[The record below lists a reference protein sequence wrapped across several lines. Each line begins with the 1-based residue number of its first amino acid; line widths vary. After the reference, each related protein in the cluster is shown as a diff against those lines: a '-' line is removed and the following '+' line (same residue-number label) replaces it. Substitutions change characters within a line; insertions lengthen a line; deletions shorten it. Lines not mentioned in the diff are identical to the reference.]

1 MAVYYKR
8 IKNLIALMMAMVLVM
23 TPLICDASSAKENVD
38 KVQQELKDAQ
48 SEREQTEKD
57 KKDAENKANS
67 LSKDA
72 EKISGQINS
81 LNNQIS
87 TVMGEISATTA
98 SIDEVNAD
106 IEVVTGELNDVIEKS
121 DAQYEAMKLRIQ
133 YMYENSSK
141 SPIIDILETGSLKGM
156 VKKIEYMSAITNYDQ
171 NMLEEYAD
179 LQAQIQE
186 KKDELTVKQEELK
199 TYEASLADKKSQLNN
214 LVNTASVNLE
224 NTKSELTNT
233 QQAIADYD
241 AKIKDMKAKE
251 KELIVSYMEA
261 QIAYAKEIGATGEDT
276 SGALAGYNEADVLML
291 AAMIEAEAGNQGDDG
306 RLAVGSVIMNRVFSS
321 KFPNSIAEV
330 ISAPNQFAPYASGRF
345 GAILSRGPN
354 ATCIAAAKACIDGYR
369 RVDSLFFFAT
379 WYANQVQDRTGD
391 FYDRTTG
398 EFIRD
403 QYYFNYR

>member
-251 KELIVSYMEA
+251 
-261 QIAYAKEIGATGEDT
+261 IGATGEDT

-398 EFIRD
+398 EFIKD